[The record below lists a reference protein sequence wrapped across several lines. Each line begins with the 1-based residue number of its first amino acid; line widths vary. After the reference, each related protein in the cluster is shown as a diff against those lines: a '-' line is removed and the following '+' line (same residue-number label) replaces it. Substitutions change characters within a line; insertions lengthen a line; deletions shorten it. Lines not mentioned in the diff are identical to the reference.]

1 LKTQFFVKREHSLP
15 AAGAANFHTTHWT
28 IIMTAAQSQME
39 GGPAA
44 LAELCRLYWYP
55 LYVFA
60 RRRGHSPDDA
70 QDLTQGFFLHLLEHR
85 ALARVDRLKGKFR
98 SFLITAF
105 TNYLSLEAHR
115 ARCLK
120 RGGNCQ
126 FVTLDLERAESRY
139 LLEPADALTAEKIF
153 DARWAMVLLGRAM
166 TLLGEEYASQ
176 GKTSTFEMLEAF
188 LDLGDSKAP
197 PPYEQAAEALQ
208 ISVGSVKTLIHR
220 LRKRFASILRE
231 EVGRT
236 VSNPAEV
243 DGEIHALCDA
253 LIAAEGRLAP

>member
-44 LAELCRLYWYP
+44 LAELCGLYWYP

-166 TLLGEEYASQ
+166 TLLGEEYAAQ

-208 ISVGSVKTLIHR
+208 VSVGSVKTLIHR

-243 DGEIHALCDA
+243 DGEIHSLCDA
-253 LIAAEGRLAP
+253 LIAAEGRLVP